1 MFHDDVEAET
11 GVLYRAG
18 QHVAEEGIQQQ
29 RSGDDDQRPSGGAPG
44 DFEYKK
50 NGDAAEELV
59 PCRHFVDVAH
69 AVGDFRKVHGEV
81 YRRGYGQ
88 GGAAY
93 VNEDGEPAFLF
104 ALGQF
109 SARHIEENERG
120 DEGHI
125 GHAHHGAVQHAESG
139 GEPDLEQRQRKAE
152 QPGDGFYSL
161 PG

>member
-1 MFHDDVEAET
+1 MV
-11 GVLYRAG
+11 R
-18 QHVAEEGIQQQ
+18 
-29 RSGDDDQRPSGGAPG
+29 PG
-44 DFEYKK
+44 DFKYKK